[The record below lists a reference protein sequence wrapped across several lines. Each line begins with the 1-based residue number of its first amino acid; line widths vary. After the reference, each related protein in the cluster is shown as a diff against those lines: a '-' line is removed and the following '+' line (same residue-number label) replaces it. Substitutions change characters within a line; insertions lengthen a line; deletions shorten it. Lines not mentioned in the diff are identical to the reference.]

1 MALYPDTSCFYRAEV
16 IATPKELQPSS
27 RVRKLFQFLK
37 IPEADNR
44 RPCLLQNICQ
54 VTNSS
59 LRTMITRSTLSL
71 HSGLLNGQV
80 IEESSLCLIMLN
92 ILYDVIN
99 SLECAGLHTHS
110 GAQVTRSIASL
121 LNHYNHRIQ
130 FWQQQVISSNFFS
143 RGVYK
148 PDTSNGFISITF
160 TMSIARQLLHEFR
173 PFFRMLDE
181 PFGRRPS
188 HFVPAGSRLLDWNHP
203 FTDPFEGL
211 NILARPAVDVT
222 EKGNKYIL
230 DADLPGVSKEN
241 LQVRLG
247 DGNQSITIEG
257 KVTEKLSSGVHNTNE
272 ETKSAATDTASSP
285 EYTDGMSLTF
295 DHECFAHSREASHS
309 TSKANSS
316 DNATQ
321 IAVERPYARNYSFTR
336 TVWLPRP
343 VDPSSIVA
351 KLQNGVL
358 SISLQKGVHE
368 KSKVINVEEN

>member
-1 MALYPDTSCFYRAEV
+1 
-16 IATPKELQPSS
+16 
-27 RVRKLFQFLK
+27 
-37 IPEADNR
+37 
-44 RPCLLQNICQ
+44 
-54 VTNSS
+54 
-59 LRTMITRSTLSL
+59 MITRNTLSL
-71 HSGLLNGQV
+71 RSGLLNGRV
-80 IEESSLCLIMLN
+80 TEESSLCLIKLN

-110 GAQVTRSIASL
+110 GARVTRSIASL
-121 LNHYNHRIQ
+121 LNHYKHRIQ
-130 FWQQQVISSNFFS
+130 FWQQQVISSSFFS

-148 PDTSNGFISITF
+148 PDTSNRFISTF
-160 TMSIARQLLHEFR
+160 AMSIARQLLHEFR

-211 NILARPAVDVT
+211 NMLARPAVDVT

-257 KVTEKLSSGVHNTNE
+257 KVVEKLSSGAHDTSQ

-285 EYTDGMSLTF
+285 EYTDGMSLTS
-295 DHECFAHSREASHS
+295 DHECFAHGYEASHS
-309 TSKANSS
+309 TSKANNSG
-316 DNATQ
+316 DATQ